1 MTFRALAVSLLFVSF
16 AAFAQSTTPPAKAEA
31 RTYTPADFAQFAPR
45 TALDMLNR
53 VPGFSIKQEDQAR
66 GLGEATGNVVINGQR
81 LSGKSND
88 VVTELG
94 RIPAANVER
103 IEIVDGATL
112 NIPGL
117 SGQVANV
124 IVKSTGITGQWEYRP
139 EFRSYYTDPLFT
151 RFSVS
156 MSGTQ
161 GPVQYTLGVDNRGN
175 RSGAGGPTWIF
186 DPNRSLMETRDEQ
199 WRGNY
204 DQPRASARFVLDHGT
219 SKGNLNLSYGRIFFD
234 YLEDDDRTSVAGA
247 ARHRIVTEDQ
257 HGDNYEIGG
266 DYELDLGRGRLKFI
280 GLGRGNK
287 YPDSVT
293 VVTDFTDASPSIGN
307 RFDQVGTERELIG
320 RSEYRWKANG
330 GEWQISAEGA
340 FNSLDNTSRL
350 FELRPDGSFEE
361 LAFAGGTAKVKED
374 RYQMIGSYGRS
385 LTSTLTMKL
394 SAGGEYSQLSQV
406 GGGGTTRQFYR
417 PKGELSAAWKASP
430 KTDINVKLARR
441 VGQLNFF
448 DFLASVNLQDEN
460 KRAGNP
466 DLVPEQT
473 WELTVEGVRN
483 LGTLGSTTL
492 KLYGR
497 KIDDIIDYIPIGAT
511 GESPGNID
519 QATVYGIESHST
531 LNLDGIGWR
540 GARVDLGGWYQDS
553 QVKDPLT
560 GEERPISNTLLR
572 AGSVGIRH
580 DVPKTDWAWGL
591 SASYELDAKNYRLT
605 EVGRF
610 WEGPTWGSLYV
621 ENKNVRGLTVRA
633 SMNNLFLADS
643 MWDRTVFAGRRTDAV
658 LFEQHMH
665 RQIGPIWSFQ
675 VRGKF

>member
-1 MTFRALAVSLLFVSF
+1 MTLRALAVSLLFVSA
-16 AAFAQSTTPPAKAEA
+16 AAFAQSTASTKPEA

-53 VPGFSIKQEDQAR
+53 VPGFRIRQEDQAR

-81 LSGKSND
+81 MSGKSND

-94 RIPAANVER
+94 RIPAANVVR

-124 IVKSTGITGQWEYRP
+124 IVKPTGMTGQWEYRP

-151 RFSVS
+151 RFNVSVS
-156 MSGTQ
+156 GAQ
-161 GPVQYTLGVDNRGN
+161 GPVQYTLGLDNQGN

-186 DPNRSLMETRDEQ
+186 GSDHSLSETRDEQ

-204 DQPRASARFVLDHGT
+204 DQPRFSGRFVLERGT
-219 SKGNLNLSYGRIFFD
+219 SKGNLNLSYGRIFYD
-234 YLEDDDRTSVAGA
+234 YLESDDRTTVAGA
-247 ARHRIVTEDQ
+247 ARRRTVTEDQ
-257 HGDNYEIGG
+257 HGGNYEIGG
-266 DYELDLGRGRLKFI
+266 DYELDLGRGRLKLI
-280 GLGRGNK
+280 GLGRGNR
-287 YPDSVT
+287 YPDEVT
-293 VVTDFTDASPSIGN
+293 VVTTFADRSPSIGN
-307 RFDQVGTERELIG
+307 RFSQVGTERELIG
-320 RSEYRWKANG
+320 RSEYRWKATG

-350 FELRPDGSFEE
+350 FELQPDANFHE
-361 LAFAGGTAKVKED
+361 LPFAGGTAKVKED
-374 RYQMIGSYGRS
+374 RYQMIGSYGRPVTPS
-385 LTSTLTMKL
+385 LTMKL
-394 SAGGEYSQLSQV
+394 SAGAEYSQLSQV

-430 KTDINVKLARR
+430 KTDVNVKLARR

-460 KRAGNP
+460 RRAGNP

-497 KIDDIIDYIPIGAT
+497 KIDDIIDYIPIGET

-519 QATVYGIESHST
+519 HATVYGIELHST
-531 LNLDGIGWR
+531 LNLDRIGWR
-540 GARVDLGGWYQDS
+540 GVRVDLGGWYQDS
-553 QVKDPLT
+553 QVRDPLT

-572 AGSVGIRH
+572 AGSVAIRH

-591 SASYELDAKNYRLT
+591 GASYELDAKNYRLT

-610 WEGPTWGSLYV
+610 WEGPTWGSLYI
-621 ENKNVRGLTVRA
+621 ENKNVHGLTVRA
-633 SMNNLFLADS
+633 GMNNLFLADS
-643 MWDRTVFAGRRTDAV
+643 MWDRTVYAGRRTDPV
-658 LFEQHMH
+658 LFVQHMH
-665 RQIGPIWSFQ
+665 RQIGPIFSFQ